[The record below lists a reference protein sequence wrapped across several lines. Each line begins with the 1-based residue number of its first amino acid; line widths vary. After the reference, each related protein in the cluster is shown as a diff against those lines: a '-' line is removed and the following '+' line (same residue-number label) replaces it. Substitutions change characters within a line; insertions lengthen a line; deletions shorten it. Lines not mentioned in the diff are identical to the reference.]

1 MKYLMILLLLC
12 VSVYSNERYEIPC
25 RSDLLHL
32 SESIAKS
39 EIGTV
44 EKGKNRG
51 DVEKY
56 HKIMK
61 LSLGEP
67 YCAAGV
73 YYCFAIAADS
83 LKLSRA
89 EIPIAKS
96 PVANGIYIKA
106 KAKGKRTIYKA
117 KRHDL
122 IIWRKGKSR
131 FGHIERVIEVLPHG
145 NVRTIGFN
153 VKSPNNRK
161 IEGVFIRR
169 RNIHSFLNAMHIRGI
184 IGFRHVQH

>member
-1 MKYLMILLLLC
+1 MILLLLC

>member
-1 MKYLMILLLLC
+1 MILLFLC
-12 VSVYSNERYEIPC
+12 VSVYSNERYEISC
-25 RSDLLHL
+25 RSDLLYL
-32 SESIAKS
+32 SELIAKS
-39 EIGTV
+39 EIGTI
-44 EKGKNRG
+44 ESGKNRG

-56 HKIMK
+56 HRLMK
-61 LSLGEP
+61 LTFGEP

-83 LKLSRA
+83 LKLRRN

-96 PVANGIYIKA
+96 PLANSIYSNA

-131 FGHIERVIEVLPHG
+131 FGHIERVIEVLPRG

-153 VKSPNNRK
+153 VKSPSNPK